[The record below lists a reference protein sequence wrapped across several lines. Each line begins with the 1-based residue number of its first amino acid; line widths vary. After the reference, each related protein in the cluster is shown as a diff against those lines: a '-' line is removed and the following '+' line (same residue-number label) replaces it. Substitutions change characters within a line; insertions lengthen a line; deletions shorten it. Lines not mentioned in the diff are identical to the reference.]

1 MKWVLAALLVLVST
15 VARADDP
22 SLDQAVKQAAAAG
35 KPLVIEFHASWCG
48 PCKMFETQVLPDARV
63 QKALETVMFV
73 QYDIDKSPGTE
84 AATKLG
90 SIAVPTFLVVDGNG
104 IERAR
109 HQGAP
114 SVDDFV
120 KFVVDAGVQTLNQT
134 SVEQLLKTRP
144 DDPAVH
150 MEIARWFAQQR
161 RSSQAIGQWQAVA
174 RDKTAPA
181 ALRAEAV
188 KDAARQQRID
198 DWRHDLVAEQVAQIR
213 ADLQKVDRGVLSAA
227 LIDSPLPDREKRDLL
242 KQVLDAQTDM
252 DALNSLSYVALAA
265 HANDL
270 ALAAATRV
278 VAARRDAQRLDTLA
292 ECNHVMGLTKEA
304 LALEDEALGLAAGSS
319 LEPLVR
325 ANRKRFE
332 TGTEPAPEVL
342 VYADRARA
350 LWKQVDDADEVPATA
365 PTTRSLTPPASYQQ
379 TMAATRAFLDSHA
392 HARTAIIAACQAE
405 HGKAAA
411 VFARFDVTADGH
423 VEKVMLLTEAIAPK
437 ALRSCI
443 EKQLAS
449 TTLAPLPPRWPA
461 RQSLLFEF
469 P

>member
-1 MKWVLAALLVLVST
+1 M
-15 VARADDP
+15 
-22 SLDQAVKQAAAAG
+22 
-35 KPLVIEFHASWCG
+35 
-48 PCKMFETQVLPDARV
+48 
-63 QKALETVMFV
+63 
-73 QYDIDKSPGTE
+73 
-84 AATKLG
+84 
-90 SIAVPTFLVVDGNG
+90 
-104 IERAR
+104 
-109 HQGAP
+109 
-114 SVDDFV
+114 
-120 KFVVDAGVQTLNQT
+120 
-134 SVEQLLKTRP
+134 
-144 DDPAVH
+144 
-150 MEIARWFAQQR
+150 
-161 RSSQAIGQWQAVA
+161 
-174 RDKTAPA
+174 
-181 ALRAEAV
+181 
-188 KDAARQQRID
+188 
-198 DWRHDLVAEQVAQIR
+198 AEQVAQIR

-350 LWKQVDDADEVPATA
+350 LWKQVDDADEVPASA
-365 PTTRSLTPPASYQQ
+365 P
-379 TMAATRAFLDSHA
+379 
-392 HARTAIIAACQAE
+392 
-405 HGKAAA
+405 
-411 VFARFDVTADGH
+411 
-423 VEKVMLLTEAIAPK
+423 
-437 ALRSCI
+437 
-443 EKQLAS
+443 
-449 TTLAPLPPRWPA
+449 LAPLPPRWPV